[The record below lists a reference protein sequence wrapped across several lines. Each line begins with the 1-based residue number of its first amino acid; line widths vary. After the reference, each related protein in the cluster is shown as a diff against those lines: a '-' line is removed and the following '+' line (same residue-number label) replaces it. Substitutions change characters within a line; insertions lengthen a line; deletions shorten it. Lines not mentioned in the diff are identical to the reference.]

1 MKIKLELKSQKIVGI
16 ILGNNSAIKFLKYFF
31 RDIGVM
37 NEKGT
42 VSIVGR
48 SKDMIVRG
56 GENVY
61 PIEIEQFLDR
71 HPDVDD
77 VQVNIFF

>member
-1 MKIKLELKSQKIVGI
+1 
-16 ILGNNSAIKFLKYFF
+16 
-31 RDIGVM
+31 M
-37 NEKGT
+37 NENGT

-61 PIEIEQFLDR
+61 PIEIEQFIDR
-71 HPDVDD
+71 HPDVAD
-77 VQVNIFF
+77 VQVIQI